1 MIKKL
6 LSRNKS
12 NGDQRQSVLAG
23 ALGPGFSLVTTS
35 GDRIELE
42 EYRGRPVVLVFYPA
56 DQTPVCT
63 SQLAL
68 YNEALPLIEEY
79 NAQLLGIS
87 VDDLATHQAFSD
99 SLGLNYPLLSDD
111 DPAGAVARAYGVF
124 DERDG
129 KSDRALFVLDDQ
141 GVIRWSHVS
150 PRNVNPGANGIL
162 DALESL
168 PVDQPAS
175 KISD

>member
-6 LSRNKS
+6 LRRN
-12 NGDQRQSVLAG
+12 NINDDLRQSMLPG
-23 ALGPGFSLVTTS
+23 ALGPDFSLVSAS
-35 GDRIELE
+35 GDRVALE
-42 EYRGRPVVLVFYPA
+42 KYRGRPVVLVFYPA
-56 DQTPVCT
+56 DKSSVCT

-68 YNEALPLIEEY
+68 YNEALPLIEEFD
-79 NAQLLGIS
+79 AQLLGIS
-87 VDDLATHQAFSD
+87 VDDLASHQAFSE

-129 KSDRALFVLDDQ
+129 KNERALFVLDGE

-168 PVDQPAS
+168 QVDPVGG
-175 KISD
+175 

>member
-6 LSRNKS
+6 LNRNKS
-12 NGDQRQSVLAG
+12 NGDQRRSMLPG
-23 ALGPGFSLVTTS
+23 ALAPGFSLVSTTNE
-35 GDRIELE
+35 RINLE
-42 EYRGRPVVLVFYPA
+42 DYRGRPVVLVFYPA
-56 DQTPVCT
+56 DQTPICT

-68 YNEALPLIEEY
+68 YNEALPLINEY

-87 VDDLATHQAFSD
+87 VDDLASHQAFSN

-129 KSDRALFVLDDQ
+129 LSDRALFVLDDQ

-150 PRNVNPGANGIL
+150 PRNINPGANGIL

-168 PVDQPAS
+168 QVDPVI
-175 KISD
+175 K